1 MSEPEVRKFLTVSAS
16 HLPQDFAD
24 RLDDQARNGRGFQDR
39 EFGFWPFAGEYGY
52 FMYAPGILPYDMK
65 DEFDARE
72 MPESV
77 VGLLAYA
84 RHELGCSFV
93 LFDVDGDVLDG
104 FATYDEESTDAA
116 TVPKCSADL
125 T

>member
-1 MSEPEVRKFLTVSAS
+1 MSEPEVRKFLSVSAS

-24 RLDDQARNGRGFQDR
+24 RIDDQARNGRGFQDH

-52 FMYAPGILPYDMK
+52 LIYAPDKLPHDMK
-65 DEFDARE
+65 DDDRE

-77 VGLLAYA
+77 GRLLAYA
-84 RHELGCSFV
+84 HHELGCSFV

-104 FATYDEESTDAA
+104 FETYHEPVDIG
-116 TVPKCSADL
+116 
-125 T
+125 

>member
-1 MSEPEVRKFLTVSAS
+1 MSEPEVRSFLTVSAS
-16 HLPQDFAD
+16 HLPQDFPD

-52 FMYAPGILPYDMK
+52 LIYAPDGLPHEVK
-65 DEFDARE
+65 DEFNHRG

-77 VGLLAYA
+77 TSLLAYA

-93 LFDVDGDVLDG
+93 LFDVEGDVVDG
-104 FATYDEESTDAA
+104 FETYEEPANIG
-116 TVPKCSADL
+116 
-125 T
+125 

>member
-16 HLPQDFAD
+16 HLPQHFAD
-24 RLDDQARNGRGFQDR
+24 RLDDQARNGRGLQDR
-39 EFGFWPFAGEYGY
+39 EFAVWPFTGEYGY
-52 FMYAPGILPYDMK
+52 FLYAPGRLPHDMK
-65 DEFDARE
+65 DEFNDRD

-77 VGLLAYA
+77 GRLLAYA

-104 FATYDEESTDAA
+104 FETYGKP
-116 TVPKCSADL
+116 VQI
-125 T
+125 

>member
-1 MSEPEVRKFLTVSAS
+1 MSKPEVRKFLTVSAS

-52 FMYAPGILPYDMK
+52 FLYAPGILPHDLK
-65 DEFDARE
+65 DQFNDRD

-77 VGLLAYA
+77 GRLLAYA

-104 FATYDEESTDAA
+104 FATYDEQATDAA
-116 TVPKCSADL
+116 TVPKWSADL

>member
-52 FMYAPGILPYDMK
+52 FLYAPGILPHDLN
-65 DEFDARE
+65 DGFDDRK
-72 MPESV
+72 MPDSV
-77 VGLLAYA
+77 GRLLAHA

-93 LFDVDGDVLDG
+93 LFDLDGDVLDG
-104 FATYDEESTDAA
+104 FETYDEPVDIENS
-116 TVPKCSADL
+116 
-125 T
+125 